1 MYNNNRACIP
11 VLRGKLSIPER
22 VGIPVGTGDYN
33 ELENLPTINDV
44 EVKGDLT
51 FDDFGLNEASDQQI
65 LDLFK

>member
-1 MYNNNRACIP
+1 MYGNNTCIP
-11 VLRGKLSIPER
+11 VLRGKLSIPMR

-33 ELENLPTINDV
+33 DLENLPTINDV

-51 FDDFGLNEASDQQI
+51 FDDLGFTEVTDQQI